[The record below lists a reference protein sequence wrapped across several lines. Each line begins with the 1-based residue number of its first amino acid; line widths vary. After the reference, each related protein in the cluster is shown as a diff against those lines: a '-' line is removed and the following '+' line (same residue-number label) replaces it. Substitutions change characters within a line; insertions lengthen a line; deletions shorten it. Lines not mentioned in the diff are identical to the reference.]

1 MDITLDKEILHMWR
15 DPWNYNFGSRIFE
28 EMDKEFAE
36 AEEMLNRVFRTA
48 HERPESV
55 NGPYFYGYQIT
66 VGPDGKP
73 HVREFGN
80 VKPTAKG
87 LVEQSGLREPLVDTT
102 VDEKENR
109 LIITAEMPGVTK
121 QDIKV
126 SITENSVT
134 IHAEKGDKKYH
145 TEIPSN
151 TELDDKS
158 AKATYAN
165 GILELKIKMKEPAKP
180 KATEVKVE

>member
-1 MDITLDKEILHMWR
+1 MWR
-15 DPWNYNFGSRIFE
+15 DPWNYNFGFGSRIFE

-36 AEEMLNRVFRTA
+36 AEEMLSRMFRIA
-48 HERPESV
+48 KENPDAV

-73 HVREFGN
+73 HVKEFGN
-80 VKPTAKG
+80 VKPAAKG
-87 LVEQSGLREPLVDTT
+87 LVEQSGLREPLVDAA

-109 LIITAEMPGVTK
+109 LVITAEMPGVTK

-126 SITENSVT
+126 NVSENSVT

-145 TEIPSN
+145 TEIPSGSA
-151 TELDDKS
+151 LDDKS

-165 GILELKIKMKEPAKP
+165 GILELKIRMKEPAKP
-180 KATEVKVE
+180 KSTEVRVE